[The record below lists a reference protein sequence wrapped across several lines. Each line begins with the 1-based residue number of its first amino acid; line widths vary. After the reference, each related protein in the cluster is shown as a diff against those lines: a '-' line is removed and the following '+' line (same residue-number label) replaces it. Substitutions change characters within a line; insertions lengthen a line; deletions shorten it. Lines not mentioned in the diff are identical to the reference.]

1 MNLTNP
7 NGGGAIDNNNPTNTP
22 ELRVPTGQST
32 TFNGGGLLPGSQLQ
46 VWLPGPSG
54 NTPKELARV
63 PVRADGTFETELSFT
78 SRQSETPVPIGRQV
92 MQVAGFD
99 ENGNQ
104 TVIDMTINVAQGP
117 VAPELNQVEGSLP
130 QLSPG
135 TSLATSAGVPTPVSV
150 IPLPD
155 QGLLTIGDGQWLM
168 SIEVDST
175 EGSVEG
181 DSEAPVVR
189 MQQNS
194 VAFASGDGFMPGTSA
209 SVWMFSEPT
218 LMATVTVAEDGAFSA
233 EFMVDPQF
241 LPAGDHTLQIQGV
254 GEDGFI
260 KSANLGVVVDEPVA
274 LTGESSSTL
283 LIWSGSILL
292 GILAILLVV
301 FLLRRKGA

>member
-1 MNLTNP
+1 
-7 NGGGAIDNNNPTNTP
+7 
-22 ELRVPTGQST
+22 
-32 TFNGGGLLPGSQLQ
+32 
-46 VWLPGPSG
+46 
-54 NTPKELARV
+54 
-63 PVRADGTFETELSFT
+63 
-78 SRQSETPVPIGRQV
+78 
-92 MQVAGFD
+92 
-99 ENGNQ
+99 
-104 TVIDMTINVAQGP
+104 
-117 VAPELNQVEGSLP
+117 
-130 QLSPG
+130 
-135 TSLATSAGVPTPVSV
+135 
-150 IPLPD
+150 
-155 QGLLTIGDGQWLM
+155 
-168 SIEVDST
+168 
-175 EGSVEG
+175 
-181 DSEAPVVR
+181 
-189 MQQNS
+189 
-194 VAFASGDGFMPGTSA
+194 MPGTSA